1 MDLNS
6 SLGELLGEQTKLHNQ
21 ETWMRVLITSIFASA
36 IKIIVLLIY
45 SQQTHLSI
53 IREFLLTKEPRIE
66 KY

>member
-1 MDLNS
+1 
-6 SLGELLGEQTKLHNQ
+6 
-21 ETWMRVLITSIFASA
+21 MRVLITSIFASA